1 MSGQDILQG
10 PLILSGS
17 NISVGGQDVQFL
29 SSSTPS
35 ANNLGI
41 GKTINVGSEDGD
53 VTGTV
58 TIPFTIASLANNSVL
73 GVFPSTNPGDP
84 PCLNLMFEF
93 WRTDPFTPLSDSW
106 GAEWWNNWGPANY
119 HLIDARSVSTPQQLY
134 DLIAPYIASDF
145 PQLEFVSQAAGS
157 GTWNVVYRAT
167 FLLGNGIAV
176 QTINDPTV
184 IGPVSPLYSTGGSLP
199 SNSIESLAVGREL
212 EIGGAT
218 ERCIAIGVGGA
229 NPTSIGRN
237 EKDSIV
243 IGSNSSLGSTSRLGT
258 QDVRDSIVIGSDIS
272 VDNTGYRYRTCVI
285 GSEIVVTSMGTGS
298 PGNIDGLYVF
308 GSRINILQDNGYGL
322 YGGSVVIGEYI
333 TMNGVSVNHSG
344 YIGYNVILG
353 RGITTYGQCN
363 DNMIMASGG
372 TFRNAT
378 YNVILSPNGGTNIE
392 PDPGNWSWNNSCI
405 GAIYVDNN
413 LKHSTSFGYNVLIG
427 TGNADFITNSI
438 LISSGG
444 SSTQKSNYATCIGM
458 ASSVQA
464 SSDHSIA
471 LGNAVINERNCRGT
485 TSIGCRINETGTPS
499 FSNRGNIHLGN
510 RIRVGSGTSSNIIL
524 SACEEDVDVP
534 STLGGYAAIATLHM
548 PPQTSF
554 VDNDYLV
561 VPLTGSNNLILEIQR
576 TSGFVQSQ
584 PGSHVLDMRDE
595 GWVSAGFTWDTIRN
609 EFQRSGFWPGI
620 VEVIN
625 SNEVVEVTLY
635 HPLSGTA
642 GNLATEN
649 HVASVDFSLTGFSG
663 GGDTARN
670 ILIGSENTVGPF
682 SNYSVVL
689 GSGHSLGTSTG
700 YGIAIGYDSQIDPGV
715 PRAIT
720 IGTGVV
726 SNGGGGYTSLLGH
739 AVTGSYGSHHV
750 VGVGSA
756 VNTGSGS
763 SYSVFIGDGVTS
775 SNTSGSVYIGKDVT
789 SGGGVSTCIGI
800 GHTLTIASGTGY
812 AILIG
817 NAITLPQGG
826 NSETIAVGRTIT
838 VNGGSASNIALGIG
852 ITFAGDA
859 TPTGSHTTIGRTIS
873 VAALVDGVIVIG
885 DNVTASYSDGIYIG
899 SGSSLTGASGI
910 AIGISAVAGQLSL
923 AIGISATSDAGYGSI
938 AIGNSSTA
946 SATYAIAIGNS
957 ATASQATGVAIGNGA
972 SVNTAVSVAIGN
984 GASVTSTSPAG
995 TALGSSASAAAPVGI
1010 AVGNSAV
1017 AGAGYPDEYCMAI
1030 GGSATA
1036 SGGNSIAIG
1045 HAAATTGTHG
1055 IALGHSASAGANEM
1069 VIGNSTSTEAIHS
1082 FTVKGYNGAAINTFV
1097 AIDNPGTDECGI
1109 SIVYNNG
1116 TSVANKVVKGAVSPP
1131 SGSILLYVDP

>member
-53 VTGTV
+53 VPATV
-58 TIPFTIASLANNSVL
+58 TVPFTIASLANNSVL
-73 GVFPSTNPGDP
+73 GVFPTANPGDP

-106 GAEWWNNWGPANY
+106 GAEWWTAWGPANY
-119 HLIDARSVSTPQQLY
+119 HLIDARSVSTPQQLF

-145 PQLEFVSQAAGS
+145 PQLEFVSQVAGA
-157 GTWNVVYRAT
+157 GTWDVVYRAT

-176 QTINDPTV
+176 QTVNDPTV
-184 IGPVSPLYSTGGSLP
+184 IGPVSPLTSAGGSLP
-199 SNSIESLAVGREL
+199 SNSLESLAIGREL

-218 ERCIAIGVGGA
+218 ERCIVIGVGGT

-243 IGSNSSLGSTSRLGT
+243 IGSNSSLGSTSRLGI
-258 QDVRDSIVIGSDIS
+258 QDVRDSIVIGQDCS
-272 VDNTGYRYRTCVI
+272 VDNTGFRYRTCVI
-285 GSEIVVTSMGTGS
+285 GSEIVVTSMGTA
-298 PGNIDGLYVF
+298 GNIDGLYVL
-308 GSRINILQDNGYGL
+308 GSRINIIQDNNHGL

-333 TMNGVSVNHSG
+333 NMNGVSVGHSG

-372 TFRNAT
+372 TFKNAT
-378 YNVILSPNGGTNIE
+378 YNVVINPSGNTNIE
-392 PDPGNWSWNNSCI
+392 PDPGNWSWSNTCI
-405 GAIYVDNN
+405 GANNIDNSS
-413 LKHSTSFGYNVLIG
+413 KHSTSFGYNVLIG
-427 TGNADFITNSI
+427 SGNADFVTNSV

-444 SSTQKSNYATCIGM
+444 SSAQRSNYAICIGT
-458 ASSVQA
+458 ASSTQA

-471 LGNAVINERNCRGT
+471 LGNAIVNERNSRGT

-510 RIRVGSGTSSNIIL
+510 RIRVGSGTSSNIIV
-524 SACEEDVDVP
+524 SACEEDVDAP
-534 STLGGYAAIATLHM
+534 STLGGYAATATLHM

-554 VDNDYLV
+554 VDNDYFV
-561 VPLTGSNNLILEIQR
+561 VPLTGSSSLILEVQR
-576 TSGFVQSQ
+576 TSGFTPLQ

-595 GWVSAGFTWDTIRN
+595 GWVSAWFTWDVIRN
-609 EFQRSGFWPGI
+609 EFKRSGFWPGI
-620 VEVIN
+620 VEVL
-625 SNEVVEVTLY
+625 SSDGVVEVTLY
-635 HPLSGTA
+635 HPLAGTA

-649 HVASVDFSLTGFSG
+649 HVASPDFSLTGFSG
-663 GGDTARN
+663 GVNTARN
-670 ILIGSENTVGPF
+670 ILIGSENTVG
-682 SNYSVVL
+682 SSATYSVVL
-689 GSGHSLGTSTG
+689 GSGHDVGSATS
-700 YGIAIGYDSQIDPGV
+700 YGIAIGYDSQIDGGV
-715 PRAIT
+715 ARAIT
-720 IGTGVV
+720 IGTGVT
-726 SNGGGGYTSLLGH
+726 SNGGGSYTTLVGH
-739 AVTGSYGSHHV
+739 SVNGSYGSHHV
-750 VGVGSA
+750 VGVGSSI
-756 VNTGSGS
+756 NTGSGS

-775 SNTSGSVYIGKDVT
+775 PNTSGSVYIGKDVT
-789 SGGGVSTCIGI
+789 SGGGANTCIGI

-817 NAITLPQGG
+817 NAITFPQGG
-826 NSETIAVGRTIT
+826 NSQNIAIGRTIT

-859 TPTGSHTTIGRTIS
+859 TPTGSHTVIGRTIS

-885 DNVTASYSDGIYIG
+885 DNVTASYSNGIYIG
-899 SGSSLTGASGI
+899 SGSSLAGTYGIAVGVNASAGPSCVAVGYGASVGTYSGGVALGCNASVTDSSNAIALGNSSVVGSGCHVGIAIGGGSSIAGSTQAIALGSGASIGASGHSGI
-910 AIGISAVAGQLSL
+910 AIGTSSSL
-923 AIGISATSDAGYGSI
+923 GT
-938 AIGNSSTA
+938 NSPV
-946 SATYAIAIGNS
+946 AIAIGMS
-957 ATASQATGVAIGNGA
+957 T
-972 SVNTAVSVAIGN
+972 
-984 GASVTSTSPAG
+984 SVTGAAG
-995 TALGSSASAAAPVGI
+995 IAIGSSASV
-1010 AVGNSAV
+1010 
-1017 AGAGYPDEYCMAI
+1017 
-1030 GGSATA
+1030 
-1036 SGGNSIAIG
+1036 
-1045 HAAATTGTHG
+1045 TGENG
-1055 IALGHSASAGANEM
+1055 IALGYHASAGAHAM
-1069 VIGNSTSTEAIHS
+1069 VVGDSSSDGAYAIHS
-1082 FTVKGYNGAAINTFV
+1082 FTVKGYNGATINTFV